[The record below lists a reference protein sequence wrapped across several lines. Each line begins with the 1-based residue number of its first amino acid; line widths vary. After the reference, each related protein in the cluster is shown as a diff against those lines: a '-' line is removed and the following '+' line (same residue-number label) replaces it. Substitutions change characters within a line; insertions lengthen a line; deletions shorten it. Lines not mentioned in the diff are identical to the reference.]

1 MFFLKNIPH
10 SLHAGCLRNP
20 LCSFFT
26 SAEVDIQLYFSPV
39 SPPSLPLAV
48 LQVSVRINEG
58 GYTIIQLSFRTGLDH
73 LKGFT
78 LKRGSLRTKN
88 TEYLS
93 SLPFLSV
100 TFLKTHLAWI

>member
-1 MFFLKNIPH
+1 MLDVYVTLCAVSSPQLKWIYNFISVQ
-10 SLHAGCLRNP
+10 SL
-20 LCSFFT
+20 
-26 SAEVDIQLYFSPV
+26 
-39 SPPSLPLAV
+39 LPLAV

-73 LKGFT
+73 LQGFT

-93 SLPFLSV
+93 SLPFLSL